1 MLLWFSEN
9 GATHLLNL
17 IENGFLFSGW
27 WEVEDKVVFKFML
40 FFPYFSRSQ
49 TEDKEEKYNQRKG
62 MAEVLRVSDGERSEL
77 QNLQWECELLGL
89 PSSFWI
95 KQNIYGFCWV

>member
-1 MLLWFSEN
+1 
-9 GATHLLNL
+9 
-17 IENGFLFSGW
+17 
-27 WEVEDKVVFKFML
+27 
-40 FFPYFSRSQ
+40 
-49 TEDKEEKYNQRKG
+49 

-95 KQNIYGFCWV
+95 KQNIYGFCWVLRFKVISFSLTIYLFVGICRFTKYNCNFSHLFILPVNLFI

>member
-1 MLLWFSEN
+1 M
-9 GATHLLNL
+9 
-17 IENGFLFSGW
+17 
-27 WEVEDKVVFKFML
+27 EDKVVFKFML

-77 QNLQWECELLGL
+77 QNLQ
-89 PSSFWI
+89 
-95 KQNIYGFCWV
+95 